1 MNTQNTNRLPAEWG
15 PQSAIML
22 TWPHVHS
29 DWQPFLEYVDP
40 VFCEIAFYSSLHERV
55 LIACWDDNHQAHISN
70 LLDERGTD
78 LNQVDLYT
86 VRSNDS
92 WARDHGPI
100 TIFKQQKPVLLDFS
114 FNGWG
119 NKYEAKLDNAISRHL
134 CSQGAFAN
142 SEFKSIDL
150 VLEGGSIESDGH
162 GTLLTTSRCLLSP
175 QRNPTLD
182 RPQLEQQLNQ
192 LLGFDR
198 FLWLEH
204 GHLAGDDTDSHID
217 TLARFCSVDTICYV
231 SCDDPADEHYEA
243 LQEMATELTAFR
255 QANGKPYKLVP
266 LPMTQPIYNE
276 DGVRLPGTYANFL
289 IINNAVLVPT
299 YEDEHDNLALQQLA
313 MCFPDRE
320 IIAINCRALIEQY
333 GSLHCV
339 TMQLPEGVLA

>member
-1 MNTQNTNRLPAEWG
+1 MNKQNTVQLPAEWAR
-15 PQSAIML
+15 QSAIML
-22 TWPHVHS
+22 TWPHMHS
-29 DWQPFLEYVDP
+29 DWQPFLDDVEP
-40 VFCEIAFYSSLHERV
+40 VFCDIAYHSSLHERV
-55 LIACWDDNHQAHISN
+55 LISCWDDSHQAHISH
-70 LLDERGTD
+70 LLSERGTN
-78 LNQVDLYT
+78 LNQIRLYKIT
-86 VRSNDS
+86 SNDS

-119 NKYEAKLDNAISRHL
+119 NKYEAKFDNAISRHL

-142 SEFKSIDL
+142 TEFESIDL
-150 VLEGGSIESDGH
+150 VLEGGSIESDGL

-175 QRNPTLD
+175 QRNPSLD
-182 RPQLEQQLNQ
+182 QSQLEQRLSQ
-192 LLGFDR
+192 LLGVDR

-231 SCDDPADEHYEA
+231 SCDDPTDEHYEP

-255 QANGKPYKLVP
+255 QANGQPYKLVP
-266 LPMTQPIYNE
+266 LPMTQPIHNE

-289 IINNAVLVPT
+289 IINNAVLAPT
-299 YEDEHDNLALQQLA
+299 YEDEHDSLALQQLA

-320 IIAINCRALIEQY
+320 IIAINCKPLIEQY

-339 TMQLPEGVLA
+339 TMQLAEGVLT